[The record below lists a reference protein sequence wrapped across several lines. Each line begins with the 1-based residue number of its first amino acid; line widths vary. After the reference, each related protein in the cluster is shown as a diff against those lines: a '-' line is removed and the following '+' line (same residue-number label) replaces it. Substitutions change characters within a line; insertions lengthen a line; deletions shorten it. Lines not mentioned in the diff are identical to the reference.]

1 MGGRGGVADWLCL
14 CTISA
19 GEGLVMEESVVL
31 SLLKRIE
38 QGPSEHTHIHTHTH
52 RERE

>member
-1 MGGRGGVADWLCL
+1 MGGGGGGADWLCL

-38 QGPSEHTHIHTHTH
+38 QGPSEHTHTHTQ